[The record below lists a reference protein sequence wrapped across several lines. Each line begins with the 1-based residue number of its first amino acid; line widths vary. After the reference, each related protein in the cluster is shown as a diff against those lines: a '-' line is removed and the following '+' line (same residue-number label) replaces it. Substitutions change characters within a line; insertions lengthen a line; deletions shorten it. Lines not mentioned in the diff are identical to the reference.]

1 MKCIPVERPQD
12 LAKKGA
18 GKLVIVSETKIRGE
32 GTQFKK
38 EIMVGDTI
46 KFGGTKIPEQ
56 IVDMVISDTDIQLK
70 APGLKV
76 SETEMSKQYE
86 YKVIPKLD

>member
-1 MKCIPVERPQD
+1 M
-12 LAKKGA
+12 
-18 GKLVIVSETKIRGE
+18 SETKIRGE

-38 EIMVGDTI
+38 EVMVGDTL
-46 KFGGTKIPEQ
+46 KFVGGNIPEQ

-76 SETEMSKQYE
+76 SEAS
-86 YKVIPKLD
+86 